1 MFDTFLKAVGTFVL
15 FLLFILFI
23 GLLIGF
29 PVKWMA
35 NYLFTSEALTAVFGV
50 AKLTFWRAFWLA
62 FLCSALFKSS
72 SYSSK

>member
-1 MFDTFLKAVGTFVL
+1 MFDSFVKMVGAFAL

-35 NYLFTSEALTAVFGV
+35 NYLFTPEALTAVFGV

-62 FLCSALFKSS
+62 FLCSSLFKSS
-72 SYSSK
+72 SSSSK